1 MDNKKTIRN
10 LLIYL
15 GIPIVLIIIISL
27 LFFMQPKE
35 EYPTSDIV
43 YMFQNQQVDEYNLDF
58 GTGALE
64 LKLNTEYKGKKE
76 LKTNVASIS
85 LFLNTIEDYVKDY
98 NKDHADA
105 PMKFNWKQ
113 ASDNSWWLNFLPNL
127 ILIGLLAVVWIYFM
141 RRISGGLGDAGK
153 QMGFGKAKIK
163 NLSDEKRK
171 TTFADVAGADEE
183 KEELREIVE
192 LSRCKN
198 TEGRSSCRPSRNR

>member
-15 GIPIVLIIIISL
+15 GIPIVLIIAISL
-27 LFFMQPKE
+27 MFFMQPKE

-76 LKTNVASIS
+76 IKTSVASIS
-85 LFLNTIEDYVKDY
+85 LFLNSIEDYVKDY
-98 NKDHADA
+98 NKEHKET

-113 ASDNSWWLNFLPNL
+113 SSDNSWWLNFLPNL

-141 RRISGGLGDAGK
+141 RKISGGFGDAG
-153 QMGFGKAKIK
+153 
-163 NLSDEKRK
+163 
-171 TTFADVAGADEE
+171 
-183 KEELREIVE
+183 IV
-192 LSRCKN
+192 R
-198 TEGRSSCRPSRNR
+198 